1 MTPDVLLIDDD
12 ADLRLSTC
20 QALELAGFQTRALAH
35 AEEALDLA
43 RPGFP
48 GIVVSDLR
56 MPGMDG
62 MTLLDR
68 LQDIDRDLPV
78 ILITGHGEVQLA
90 VQAIRRGAW
99 DFIEKPFLTE
109 ELVATVARALAHRA
123 LVLDN
128 RRLRAVAG
136 QQDDLE
142 ARLPGRSAATIA
154 LRSRIRALA
163 PTAADVLITG
173 PTGSGKEVVARAVHD
188 LSTRAT
194 RPFVVINCAALP
206 AATLES
212 ELFGHER
219 GAFPGALRDRFGRF
233 EHAHGG
239 TVLLDEIGRTPP
251 DVQTRLLRVL
261 TDRTVVR
268 LGSNTPIPLDLRFI
282 ATSTDNLAAEVAAG
296 RFGADL
302 YYRLAVAE
310 LALMPLDQRREDI
323 PILFVQ
329 LAREAAA
336 RHSRP
341 EPVIEASLLTALAAA
356 DWPGNVRQLRN
367 AAERHVL
374 GLDMPETAG
383 AGLGLAARMAA
394 FERSIIASAITA
406 HGGRLRRVYESLG
419 ISRKTLYEKMVKH
432 GLDRRL
438 VDSEGDD
445 DG

>member
-1 MTPDVLLIDDD
+1 LTADILVVDDD
-12 ADLRLSTC
+12 IDMRLSTC
-20 QALELAGFQTRALAH
+20 QALDLAGFRTRGLAN
-35 AEEALDLA
+35 AQEAVDLA
-43 RPGFP
+43 RPGLA
-48 GIVVSDLR
+48 GIVVTDLR

-78 ILITGHGEVQLA
+78 ILITGHGDVQLA

-99 DFIEKPFLTE
+99 DFVEKPFLTE
-109 ELVATVARALAHRA
+109 ELVATAARALAHRA

-136 QQDDLE
+136 QSDDLE
-142 ARLPGRSAATIA
+142 ARLPGRSAASIA

-163 PTAADVLITG
+163 PTATDVLITG
-173 PTGSGKEVVARAVHD
+173 PTGAGKEVVARAVHD
-188 LSTRAT
+188 LSARAS

-212 ELFGHER
+212 ELFGHEQ
-219 GAFPGALRDRFGRF
+219 GAFPGALRSRFGRF

-239 TVLLDEIGRTPP
+239 TVMLDEIGRTPP
-251 DVQTRLLRVL
+251 EVQTRLLRVL
-261 TDRTVVR
+261 TDRTIVR
-268 LGSNTPIPLDLRFI
+268 LGSNDPVPLDLRFI
-282 ATSTDNLAAEVAAG
+282 ATSSDPLAAEVAAG

-310 LALMPLDQRREDI
+310 LRLAPLDQRREDI

-329 LAREAAA
+329 LSREAAA

-341 EPVIEASLLTALAAA
+341 EPQVDAALLAALAAA

-374 GLDMPETAG
+374 GLDMPEAG
-383 AGLGLAARMAA
+383 AAGLGLTARMAA
-394 FERSIIASAITA
+394 FERSIIAGAIAA

-438 VDSEGDD
+438 FDLDGDE

>member
-1 MTPDVLLIDDD
+1 MTSDILLIDDD
-12 ADLRLSTC
+12 IDMRLSTT
-20 QALELAGFQTRALAH
+20 QALDLAGFRTRALAT
-35 AEEALDLA
+35 AEEALDFA
-43 RPGFP
+43 RPGFA
-48 GIVVSDLR
+48 GVVVTDLR
-56 MPGMDG
+56 MPRMDG

-68 LQDIDRDLPV
+68 LQEIDRDLPV

-99 DFIEKPFLTE
+99 DFVEKPFLTE
-109 ELVATVARALAHRA
+109 ELVATVARALAHRT

-142 ARLPGRSAATIA
+142 ARLPGRTAAMIA
-154 LRSRIRALA
+154 LRRRIRALA

-188 LSTRAT
+188 LSARAA

-212 ELFGHER
+212 ELFGHEP
-219 GAFPGALRDRFGRF
+219 GAFPGALRSRFGRF
-233 EHAHGG
+233 EHARGG
-239 TVLLDEIGRTPP
+239 TVLLDEIGRTPI

-261 TDRTVVR
+261 TDRAVVR
-268 LGSNTPIPLDLRFI
+268 LGSNDPIPLDVRFI
-282 ATSTDNLAAEVAAG
+282 ATSTVDLAAEVAGG

-310 LALMPLDQRREDI
+310 LRLLPLEQRREDV

-329 LAREAAA
+329 LVREAAA

-341 EPVIEASLLTALAAA
+341 EPQIDAPLLTALAAA

-374 GLDMPETAG
+374 GLEMPETSG
-383 AGLGLAARMAA
+383 AGVTLAARMAA
-394 FERSIIASAITA
+394 FERSIIASSIAA
-406 HGGRLRRVYESLG
+406 HGGRLRSVYESLG

-432 GLDRRL
+432 DLDRRL
-438 VDSEGDD
+438 FDRENDD
-445 DG
+445 V

>member
-1 MTPDVLLIDDD
+1 MHVILVDDD
-12 ADLRLSTC
+12 LDMRLSTR
-20 QALELAGFQTRALAH
+20 QALDLAGFRTTAVAT
-35 AEEALDLA
+35 AEEALSLA
-43 RPGFP
+43 RPGFA
-48 GIVVSDLR
+48 GVVVTDLR

-78 ILITGHGEVQLA
+78 ILVTGHGDVQLA

-99 DFIEKPFLTE
+99 DFVEKPFLTE
-109 ELVATVARALAHRA
+109 ELVATAARALAHRT

-142 ARLPGRSAATIA
+142 ARLSGRSGAVIA

-163 PTAADVLITG
+163 PTAADVLISG
-173 PTGSGKEVVARAVHD
+173 PTGAGKEVVARAVHD
-188 LSTRAT
+188 LSPRAT
-194 RPFVVINCAALP
+194 KPFVVINCAALP
-206 AATLES
+206 AATIES
-212 ELFGHER
+212 ELFGHEP
-219 GAFPGALRDRFGRF
+219 GAFPGAMRSRFGRF
-233 EHAHGG
+233 EHARGG

-251 DVQTRLLRVL
+251 EVQTRLLRVL
-261 TDRTVVR
+261 TDRAVVR
-268 LGSNTPIPLDLRFI
+268 LGSNDPIPLDVRFI
-282 ATSTDNLAAEVAAG
+282 ATSTADLAAEVAAG

-310 LALMPLDQRREDI
+310 LRLAPLDQRREDI

-341 EPVIEASLLTALAAA
+341 EPPLGAPLLTALAAA
-356 DWPGNVRQLRN
+356 AWPGNVRQLRN

-374 GLDMPETAG
+374 GLDMPETVG
-383 AGLGLAARMAA
+383 AGLGLSARVAA
-394 FERSIIASAITA
+394 FERAIIASAIAA
-406 HGGRLRRVYESLG
+406 HGGRLRSVYESLG

-438 VDSEGDD
+438 FDADADDSG
-445 DG
+445 